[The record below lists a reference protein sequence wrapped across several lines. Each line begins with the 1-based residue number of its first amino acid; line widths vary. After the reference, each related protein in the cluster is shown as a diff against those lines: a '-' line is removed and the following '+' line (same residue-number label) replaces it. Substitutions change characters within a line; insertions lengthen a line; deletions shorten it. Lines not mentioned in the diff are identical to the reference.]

1 MKQTQAFSRVMAFMA
16 ALSAAMARPGMT
28 QQLAIAEVGPY
39 VSRGKGQGK
48 HSGKKPGNRTG
59 RTYAPNGKKEC
70 ARRQR
75 QMANNQ
81 LHFHHQ

>member
-16 ALSAAMARPGMT
+16 ALSAAMATPGMT
-28 QQLAIAEVGPY
+28 QQLALAEVGPY

-48 HSGKKPGNRTG
+48 RSGKKPGNHTG
-59 RTYAPNGKKEC
+59 RIYAANGKKEC

-75 QMANNQ
+75 QMANSQ
-81 LHFHHQ
+81 LHFHY